1 MRARRPM
8 DQRFLLEPL
17 RDELG
22 LRGTFAPFFR
32 ASLRPIAIACLR
44 LFTRPPDPLFSV
56 PFFRRRIADST
67 LFEADLPYFAMW
79 RPPGGQVC
87 KARADR
93 LGEGSTGFYGVLQG
107 SAGSKGSTG
116 FAVANEPCGTW

>member
-1 MRARRPM
+1 M
-8 DQRFLLEPL
+8 DQRFVLEPL
-17 RDELG
+17 RDELR

-67 LFEADLPYFAMW
+67 LFDADLPYFAM
-79 RPPGGQVC
+79 
-87 KARADR
+87 
-93 LGEGSTGFYGVLQG
+93 
-107 SAGSKGSTG
+107 
-116 FAVANEPCGTW
+116 